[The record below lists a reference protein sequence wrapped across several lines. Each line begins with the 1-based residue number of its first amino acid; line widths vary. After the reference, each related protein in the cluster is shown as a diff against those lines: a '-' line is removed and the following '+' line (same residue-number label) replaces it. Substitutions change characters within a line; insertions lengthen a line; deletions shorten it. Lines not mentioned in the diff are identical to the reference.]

1 MFTRETSPVRIAASA
16 SKYSRAGGHHYAASH
31 ISAAIFITRLL
42 PGIVLFIM
50 LIMNLGEALP
60 PAGAAEVKKPTPA
73 QLQKILSDFDRYAE
87 AAREYWQVPG
97 MAIAVVVDD
106 KVVFAKG
113 YGVTKVGAAD
123 KVDERTI
130 FQIGSTTKAFTAALT
145 AMLVD
150 GKKLDW
156 PDRVVEHLPQFQMFD
171 PWVTRQFEVADLMA
185 QHTGLPPTPGTTRP
199 SWGLTGPT

>member
-1 MFTRETSPVRIAASA
+1 MLRPTSVR
-16 SKYSRAGGHHYAASH
+16 RLLV
-31 ISAAIFITRLL
+31 TRLL

-50 LIMNLGEALP
+50 LIMNLGDALP

-87 AAREYWQVPG
+87 AAREAWQVPG

-113 YGVTKVGAAD
+113 YGVKKVGAAD
-123 KVDERTI
+123 KVDEHTI
-130 FQIGSTTKAFTAALT
+130 FQIGSTTKAFTAALM

-156 PDRVVEHLPQFQMFD
+156 PDRVAGAPAAIPDV
-171 PWVTRQFEVADLMA
+171 
-185 QHTGLPPTPGTTRP
+185 RP
-199 SWGLTGPT
+199 LGHPAI